1 MLHYGL
7 IGKSL
12 KHSFSKDYFTSKFEK
27 LHIDADYSLC
37 ELANI
42 EEIEDV
48 FSKQWQGLNVT
59 IPYKEQIIPFLNEV
73 DDLAT
78 QIGAVN
84 TIQFSKKE
92 GQTFLKGFNTDV
104 IGFETT
110 LKPLLQTHHT
120 RALVLG
126 TGGASKAVTYV
137 LTQLNIP
144 YVYVSREAGL
154 NKLGYEELTSEIIST
169 HTLIIN
175 TTPLG
180 MFPDL
185 ESYPNIPYNA
195 ISEKHLLYDLVYNP
209 VKTQFLLQGEARGAT
224 IKNGLEMLMNQAE
237 AAYIIWNQ

>member
-27 LHIDADYSLC
+27 LHIDANYSLC

-42 EEIEDV
+42 EEIKDV

-78 QIGAVN
+78 QVGAVN

-92 GQTFLKGFNTDV
+92 GQTWLKGFNTDV

-137 LTQLNIP
+137 LTKLNIP

-154 NKLGYEELTSEIIST
+154 NKLGYDELTSEIIST

-185 ESYPNIPYNA
+185 ESYPDIPYKA
-195 ISEKHLLYDLVYNP
+195 IGEKHLLYDLVYNP
-209 VKTQFLLQGEARGAT
+209 LKTQFLLQGEARGAT
-224 IKNGLEMLMNQAE
+224 IKNGLEMLINQAE
-237 AAYIIWNQ
+237 AAYEIWNQ